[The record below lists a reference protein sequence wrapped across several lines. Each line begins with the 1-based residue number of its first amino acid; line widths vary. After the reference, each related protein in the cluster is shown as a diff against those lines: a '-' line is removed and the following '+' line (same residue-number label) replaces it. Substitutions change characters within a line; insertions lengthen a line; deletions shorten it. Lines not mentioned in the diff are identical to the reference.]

1 MKKNLG
7 KIFLAFFCFA
17 LILFLLLPFLETQ
30 APSSAVP
37 ESPKAA
43 PQIFTSNPLTE
54 LVNRIARFFGRTS
67 SNKPQEEQTLTA
79 QEVRE
84 RFGVAQ
90 DGPVVADARAA
101 VNTPLEQEPANPTG
115 TTTTNFDYEPQSGT
129 EWVLIR
135 QTMPEGA
142 SAGMHEINAH
152 DNAYD
157 TYVKQ
162 ERAAR
167 FTPTAQS
174 QKTKEVPASRLARL
188 FRPIKEFFG
197 WEESVPLRT
206 ASIQQDGSAVP
217 LARSSGLGS
226 SRNEATSGARRTPD
240 LWGIVGRVPDFTPDE
255 EKSVQQKADETQSLL
270 SFLDP
275 INGLEKLSKDMVDN
289 LFPPPLSKEQEAQR
303 NAFMRYLEEQRGGIV
318 EEINDRI
325 ADAANGKEPTDLVT
339 KMLQE
344 HVPCGKATPSVTH
357 TNDECPVQRN
367 LEEKLEDW
375 KKQNKEALF
384 NETGPLLREYFDR
397 FQELPVTVVAGT
409 VDTNTLLNLPAL
421 DENVLNGEEGDKDTQ
436 KARQTAQEFYQFMAE
451 QKGCGNNN
459 CFWVANNTPQ
469 NTDLKTIVS
478 AANVTYRGD
487 PLGKFDQLK
496 QGFLQEKI
504 AELGNN
510 ATPEKIKQL
519 TQELEQNIPPY
530 LVYSAQ
536 EITQLQRNTRDAMKN
551 VMAMEKVPE
560 NSSLLYISSA
570 ADAQVISRTM
580 QNENL
585 DPFLTYNQDGGAS
598 LTSDLQKSSHAMT
611 EDFIRALE
619 FGRKVLLGAERNA
632 TREGVALFIKAP
644 TNSKAEVAAEKQP
657 DNAAK
662 TRAKRPGP
670 NAPRLPI
677 TQKDSA
683 SLKNTP
689 PNK

>member
-1 MKKNLG
+1 MKKKLG

-17 LILFLLLPFLETQ
+17 LVLFLLLPFLETP
-30 APSSAVP
+30 APSSATP
-37 ESPKAA
+37 ETPKAA

-67 SNKPQEEQTLTA
+67 SNKPQEGQTLTA

-90 DGPVVADARAA
+90 EGPVVADARAA
-101 VNTPLEQEPANPTG
+101 VNTPLEQESANPTA

-162 ERAAR
+162 ERTAR
-167 FTPTAQS
+167 FTPTAQP

-197 WEESVPLRT
+197 WEESAPLRISS
-206 ASIQQDGSAVP
+206 AQQEGSA
-217 LARSSGLGS
+217 ARLTRSFGLGS
-226 SRNEATSGARRTPD
+226 SRNEAVSGARRTPD
-240 LWGIVGRVPDFTPDE
+240 LWGIAGRVPDFTPDE

-303 NAFMRYLEEQRGGIV
+303 NALIRYLEEQRGGIV
-318 EEINDRI
+318 GKINNLI
-325 ADAANGKEPTDLVT
+325 ASDAKGKEPTDLVS

-344 HVPCGKATPSVTH
+344 NSPCGKETPSVTH
-357 TNDECPVQRN
+357 TGNTCPVRSN
-367 LEEKLEDW
+367 LEESLEAW
-375 KKQNKEALF
+375 KKQNKETLF
-384 NETGPLLREYFDR
+384 NGTGPLLREYFNR

-409 VDTNTLLNLPAL
+409 VDTNTLLNLPLPDASTTD
-421 DENVLNGEEGDKDTQ
+421 DEEEDKDTQ

-496 QGFLQEKI
+496 QSFLQKKI

-519 TQELEQNIPPY
+519 TQELEQNTPPY

-551 VMAMEKVPE
+551 VIAMEKVPE

-585 DPFLTYNQDGGAS
+585 DPFLTYNKDGGAS
-598 LTSDLQKSSHAMT
+598 LTSDLQQSSHAMT
-611 EDFIRALE
+611 EDFIRAMN
-619 FGRKVLLGAERNA
+619 FGREVLLNAERNA
-632 TREGVALFIKAP
+632 NKEGISLFIKAAAD
-644 TNSKAEVAAEKQP
+644 SKAGKHTAQPLNAETKTNGTNNKKPVRNAKQKP
-657 DNAAK
+657 SSRN
-662 TRAKRPGP
+662 
-670 NAPRLPI
+670 
-677 TQKDSA
+677 
-683 SLKNTP
+683 KNTSH
-689 PNK
+689 NK